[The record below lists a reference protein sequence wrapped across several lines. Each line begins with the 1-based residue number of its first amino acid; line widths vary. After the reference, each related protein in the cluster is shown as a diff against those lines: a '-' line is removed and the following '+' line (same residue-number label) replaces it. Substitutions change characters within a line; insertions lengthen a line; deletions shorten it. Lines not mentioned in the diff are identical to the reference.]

1 MCQIHYMLPS
11 PLWPSEM
18 INSPRATKKSVNHY
32 DRRKDSL
39 KEKWKSQPAVALWQC
54 TICNRLCGKQ
64 AEMDGPTPG
73 QANRVTHWE
82 KEAEQMYGH
91 MYIFEHATWVGIIAT
106 NATWNDHVLST
117 QGIGNCLCRKR
128 SLWFIHSFIRW
139 LGSFIGTH
147 QLVECVRFFFQL
159 RGKTVPAACG
169 DTAARLPLLCPPPPR
184 SEQAWYN
191 DITLYSFKQ
200 TYYFEIWRT
209 YNSHRHTYYHL

>member
-32 DRRKDSL
+32 DRRTDSL

-91 MYIFEHATWVGIIAT
+91 MYIFEHATWVGIFAT

-128 SLWFIHSFIRW
+128 SLWFIHSFIHS
-139 LGSFIGTH
+139 LVGFIYWNTSISR
-147 QLVECVRFFFQL
+147 VC
-159 RGKTVPAACG
+159 T
-169 DTAARLPLLCPPPPR
+169 LLFSVAWKNCSSGMWRHCCPPPPYLPT
-184 SEQAWYN
+184 SQEWTGVVQWHHIVLIQADVLLWN
-191 DITLYSFKQ
+191 I
-200 TYYFEIWRT
+200 ENI
-209 YNSHRHTYYHL
+209 